1 MSLCLIV
8 VFRVVIM
15 LSLPL
20 FFIGSLY
27 SWMWMFQI
35 YRSARRARSSGLSAE
50 YLIGTT
56 LGRAFFA
63 LCEPSIISIR
73 VVVGCGG
80 VVADAHLDFLACPK
94 NIFDVEPRSACHG
107 VLHSSQV

>member
-27 SWMWMFQI
+27 SWMWTFQI

-56 LGRAFFA
+56 LGRSFFA
-63 LCEPSIISIR
+63 LCESRLLLASE
-73 VVVGCGG
+73 
-80 VVADAHLDFLACPK
+80 LFLLT
-94 NIFDVEPRSACHG
+94 RS
-107 VLHSSQV
+107 

>member
-27 SWMWMFQI
+27 SCMWLMQI
-35 YRSARRARSSGLSAE
+35 YRSGRRARTSGLSME
-50 YLIGTT
+50 YLVGTT
-56 LGRAFFA
+56 LGRLFFI
-63 LCEPSIISIR
+63 CCMSPHRTYTHEPYLRLLTSKQTS
-73 VVVGCGG
+73 
-80 VVADAHLDFLACPK
+80 
-94 NIFDVEPRSACHG
+94 
-107 VLHSSQV
+107 